1 VSERDIPSQPT
12 PPRSIGDLASLEASL
27 HQGSAAASQA
37 LAAWIGKPSVIEID
51 SLEQLA
57 LQDATG
63 LLGKDDQPICFGS
76 MAVEGV
82 VSGELILAFDDPSG
96 WALADLLLAQPPG
109 TTTEWTEMAVSAA
122 LETTNILGCAYLNSL
137 SQVFSPSGE
146 SSSLVPAPPR
156 FSRDFAESLLQF
168 ALMGQ
173 AVAFD
178 QVILARTRFTIDGVP
193 VNWTFLF
200 VPDAEST
207 LGLPSRSPGEG
218 ES

>member
-1 VSERDIPSQPT
+1 MSDQEIPPSV
-12 PPRSIGDLASLEASL
+12 RDLASWEASL

-37 LAAWIGKPSVIEID
+37 LAAWIGKPSVIEVDAIED
-51 SLEQLA
+51 LA

-63 LLGKDDQPICFGS
+63 LLGKDDQPICYCS
-76 MAVEGV
+76 MEVKGL
-82 VSGELILAFDDPSG
+82 VSGELILAFDDTSG
-96 WALADLLLAQPPG
+96 WALADLLLGKPTG
-109 TTTEWTEMAVSAA
+109 TTNEWTEMAVSAA

-137 SQVFSPSGE
+137 SQVFSRPGE

-178 QVILARTRFTIDGVP
+178 RVILARTRFTIDGVP

-200 VPDAEST
+200 VPDAQST
-207 LGLPSRSPGEG
+207 LPSQLQGEG
-218 ES
+218 Q